1 MNNDYANMVHWTPS
15 RVRKIFYI
23 ATKRHCEIIRFK
35 TLLSYIFGLELFTFL
50 YTLHL
55 NAYRPKILEFRPY
68 PFSFMLLTTFSL
80 PHGSTASRQ
89 EPGNRSVPRSVS
101 IAAPFPYPRLSGSLS
116 RIRRTAKNASN
127 VRPYTGPRT
136 PGDPSTRFFAK

>member
-1 MNNDYANMVHWTPS
+1 MVHWTPS

-89 EPGNRSVPRSVS
+89 EPGNRSVS
-101 IAAPFPYPRLSGSLS
+101 IAAPFPYPRPSGKVYPGHGELQKT
-116 RIRRTAKNASN
+116 RRMFA
-127 VRPYTGPRT
+127 RT
-136 PGDPSTRFFAK
+136 PGVHRAILLRVFC